1 MVTPRW
7 GEDGFA
13 PGPPIPVDG
22 GLRARSKR
30 GSIGERWWSRRF
42 IDVLE
47 SLGMTGR
54 MQRGRRY
61 ARTGQV
67 MDLRLAAGQVSATVQ
82 GSRPAP
88 YQVRIRVL
96 PLTTAQWQRVEA
108 ALAGQALFRARL
120 LAGEMPAEIEDIFAG
135 CGTPLF
141 PRSARDLEMRCSCPD
156 WEIPCKHLAA
166 VCYLLAEQF
175 DADPFRIL
183 QLRGRDREQL
193 LAALRQPGDLAGP
206 ADPRPVLDVT
216 ARPLAECL
224 DDFWGCG
231 LSQARLRAL
240 PATPVTAP
248 GLLLRVF
255 EPPPVVVRGRD
266 LATVLRPAYQRL
278 ADVARPGDGG
288 RPDPGLAD
296 RDGGPADEGG
306 PPEEGQP
313 PGEPRPAGEGRPL
326 PGLAEAAS
334 RQAARP
340 PADGVQ
346 TADSAR
352 PADDGQA
359 GNDARAGGRPEP
371 G

>member
-1 MVTPRW
+1 MRRW

-22 GLRARSKR
+22 GIRARSKR
-30 GSIGERWWSRRF
+30 GSIGEQWWSRRF

-67 MDLRLAAGQVSATVQ
+67 MDLRLAPGQVSATVQ

-96 PLTTAQWQRVEA
+96 PLTTAQWQRVES
-108 ALAGQALFRARL
+108 ALARQALFRARL
-120 LAGEMPAEIEDIFAG
+120 LAGEMPAEIEDVFAG

-175 DADPFRIL
+175 DADPSRIL

-193 LAALRQPGDLAGP
+193 LAALRQPGESAGQP
-206 ADPRPVLDVT
+206 AGPRPVVDVA
-216 ARPLAECL
+216 ARALAECL
-224 DDFWGCG
+224 DGFWTCG

-240 PATPVTAP
+240 PATPVTPP

-255 EPPPVVVRGRD
+255 EPPPVVVSGRD
-266 LATVLRPAYQRL
+266 LADLLGPAYQWL
-278 ADVARPGDGG
+278 ADTARPGYEAG
-288 RPDPGLAD
+288 R
-296 RDGGPADEGG
+296 E
-306 PPEEGQP
+306 
-313 PGEPRPAGEGRPL
+313 
-326 PGLAEAAS
+326 S
-334 RQAARP
+334 K
-340 PADGVQ
+340 
-346 TADSAR
+346 
-352 PADDGQA
+352 
-359 GNDARAGGRPEP
+359 PEP